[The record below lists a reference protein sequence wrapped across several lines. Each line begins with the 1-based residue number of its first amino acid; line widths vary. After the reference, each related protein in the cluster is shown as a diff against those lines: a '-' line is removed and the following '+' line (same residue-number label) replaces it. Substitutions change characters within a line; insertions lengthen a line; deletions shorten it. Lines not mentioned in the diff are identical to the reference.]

1 MAYVVE
7 LLMERYFADIH
18 SSAHSILGYFPN
30 IWLYYSTMPG
40 AHFNTIKQ
48 DCRKILNFWGTM
60 TIGREGFVVIMAKNL
75 GDNGLPGI
83 ALSVSIFLVI
93 VVVLLQS
100 FTYFYLIFY
109 ENQL

>member
-30 IWLYYSTMPG
+30 IWLYYNTMPG

-48 DCRKILNFWGTM
+48 DCRKILKKLGAIM
-60 TIGREGFVVIMAKNL
+60 IDGEGFGVIMAKNWEGL
-75 GDNGLPGI
+75 KAPSAPQNNNG
-83 ALSVSIFLVI
+83 SD
-93 VVVLLQS
+93 
-100 FTYFYLIFY
+100 
-109 ENQL
+109 